1 MRYDPG
7 MNAFRAFLVLSLAF
21 FAREAAGQT
30 MAFGCPAPGTTFVF
44 DSGTKV
50 VSRGQDGIDCKMD
63 TVEGSPFKM
72 RALLVPN
79 PGPDGS
85 DTSAF
90 LATLK
95 PERLWPLSVGK
106 KVEARHSTPQGTW
119 SYILRVADYEQRQG
133 PRGALVDTFVIELNE
148 QGPEDFRSVSRW
160 WISPVE
166 KYMIRFDATNSK
178 QVANRAVVTE
188 ITR

>member
-1 MRYDPG
+1 MRYVRD
-7 MNAFRAFLVLSLAF
+7 MMSLRVFVALLLT
-21 FAREAAGQT
+21 ATAGEAAAQT
-30 MAFGCPAPGTTFVF
+30 MAFGCPAAGTTFIF

-50 VSRGQDGIDCKMD
+50 VSRGQDGVDCKMD
-63 TVEGSPFKM
+63 TVDGAPFKM
-72 RALLVPN
+72 RALLIPN

-85 DTSAF
+85 DTSTF

-106 KVEARHSTPQGTW
+106 KVEARLTTPQGNW
-119 SYILRVADYEQRQG
+119 SYILQVAEYEQRSG

-148 QGPEDFRSVSRW
+148 QGPDDFRSRSRW
-160 WISPVE
+160 WISPAE

-178 QVANRAVVTE
+178 QVSNRAVVTE
-188 ITR
+188 IKR

>member
-1 MRYDPG
+1 M
-7 MNAFRAFLVLSLAF
+7 ALFRPSAALLLVL
-21 FAREAAGQT
+21 FAGEAAAQT
-30 MAFGCPAPGTTFVF
+30 MAFGCPTPGTTFIF
-44 DSGTKV
+44 DNDTKV
-50 VSRGQDGIDCKMD
+50 VARGQDGMDCKME
-63 TVEGSPFKM
+63 TVDGGPFKM
-72 RALLVPN
+72 RALLIPN

-106 KVEARHSTPQGTW
+106 KVEARHTTPQGSW
-119 SYILRVADYEQRQG
+119 SYILQVADYEQRSG

-148 QGPEDFRSVSRW
+148 QGPENFRSLSRW
-160 WISPVE
+160 WISPAE

-178 QVANRAVVTE
+178 QVSNRAVVTD
-188 ITR
+188 IKH

>member
-1 MRYDPG
+1 MI
-7 MNAFRAFLVLSLAF
+7 SLRVFVALLL
-21 FAREAAGQT
+21 AATAGGAAAQT
-30 MAFGCPAPGTTFVF
+30 MAFSCPAAGTTFVF
-44 DSGTKV
+44 DNDTEV
-50 VSRGQDGIDCKMD
+50 VARGQDGMDCKME
-63 TVEGSPFKM
+63 TVGGGPFKM
-72 RALLVPN
+72 RALLIPN

-106 KVEARHSTPQGTW
+106 KVEARLTTPQGNW
-119 SYILRVADYEQRQG
+119 NYILQVAEYEQRSG

-148 QGPEDFRSVSRW
+148 QGPEDFRSRSRW

-178 QVANRAVVTE
+178 QVSNRAVVTE
-188 ITR
+188 IKR